1 MRRLKRLMQIDNV
14 ELKWLGHAGFLI
26 KNSKVIYIDPYNIQ
40 EGEKA
45 DFIFITH
52 SHYDHCSVQDIAKI
66 VKEGT
71 RIVCTADCQSK
82 IMKLKVPVKIEIVQP
97 GMEIDFNDVKISTL
111 PAYNTD
117 KNFHPKEESWVGY
130 LIKMNGIVIYHA
142 GDTDIIPEMQTL
154 TGHKQA
160 NKKLI
165 ALLPVGGRYTM
176 TAEEAA
182 ESAKTIKPYLA
193 IPMHY
198 GTIVGTKEDAEEF
211 AELCGE
217 HGINAKIME
226 KS

>member
-1 MRRLKRLMQIDNV
+1 MQIDNV